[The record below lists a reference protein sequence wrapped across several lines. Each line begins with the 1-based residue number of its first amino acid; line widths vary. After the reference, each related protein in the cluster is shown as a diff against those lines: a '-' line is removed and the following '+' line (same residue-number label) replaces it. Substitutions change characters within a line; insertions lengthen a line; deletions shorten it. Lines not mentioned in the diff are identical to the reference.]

1 MSVETVRL
9 ETIINSVM
17 PEVHRVLT
25 PEELNVPI
33 VLRNGMQAL
42 DRRDVLEI
50 VEATIH
56 TRSRNILH

>member
-33 VLRNGMQAL
+33 VLRDGMQAL

>member
-1 MSVETVRL
+1 METVRL

-25 PEELNVPI
+25 PEELDVSI
-33 VLRNGMQAL
+33 VLRDGVQAL
-42 DRRDVLEI
+42 DRHDVLEI

-56 TRSRNILH
+56 TRSRTILH